1 MQYRNNAEVPFSAYI
16 TNLGKYTEGRTE
28 GEWVDFPTTKEK
40 FQETMKRIGI
50 GDKRADGTVYEEIFI
65 TDYDYNLPELVQLNL
80 GEYESLYMI
89 FSMICVSSCWRKP
102 NRAFLIPRSEK

>member
-40 FQETMKRIGI
+40 LQETMKRIGI

-65 TDYDYNLPELVQLNL
+65 TDYTITYRSW
-80 GEYESLYMI
+80 YSLILANMRI
-89 FSMICVSSCWRKP
+89 STSLTIWQR
-102 NRAFLIPRSEK
+102 R